1 MTVISR
7 SFRGG
12 LTATLVAAAVIASAG
27 LSARA
32 ETRGSAAAFA
42 APSSDA
48 AARAGAVRARVLHA
62 LPGVTNTLGVH
73 FLYADDGTCPDGID
87 VFKVSG
93 STLTLVENIV
103 AGCSS
108 GGYFG
113 AHRLAVTKKTSSG
126 PACLFF
132 ASSGN
137 GIRGTVNS
145 FAIASSSGT
154 LTPKRSVSGGIDPAD
169 LLVVGRILI
178 ETDPGGLAFNTYKIK
193 TSCGL
198 TALLSN
204 STGSERDI
212 NIAQLHGTDVASADF
227 NTGNIVTY
235 HLNTTI
241 GAMTEVHSVA
251 GQFGGPD
258 SLAVQTAST
267 SSGQVINVF
276 TGHSMLPPARVQV
289 AQATSTGS
297 ALSAFSGSP
306 ATDGDGSSSD
316 PGIGVLVSGSL
327 VLQLNEFSSQVAW
340 YSFTT
345 GTPGVPG
352 SIAYGGDTALTARP
366 TEMTQLGST
375 LFVAMWSF
383 GVVDA
388 CAVGA
393 GGVSGCVA
401 VATLSTNGNPF
412 GGEGAVAY
420 L

>member
-1 MTVISR
+1 M
-7 SFRGG
+7 
-12 LTATLVAAAVIASAG
+12 
-27 LSARA
+27 
-32 ETRGSAAAFA
+32 
-42 APSSDA
+42 
-48 AARAGAVRARVLHA
+48 
-62 LPGVTNTLGVH
+62 
-73 FLYADDGTCPDGID
+73 
-87 VFKVSG
+87 
-93 STLTLVENIV
+93 
-103 AGCSS
+103 
-108 GGYFG
+108 
-113 AHRLAVTKKTSSG
+113 
-126 PACLFF
+126 
-132 ASSGN
+132 
-137 GIRGTVNS
+137 NS
-145 FAIASSSGT
+145 FAIASSTGT
-154 LTPKRSVSGGIDPAD
+154 LTPKSSVSGGIAPTD

-178 ETDPGGLAFNTYKIK
+178 ETDPLGHAFNTYKIK

-204 STGSERDI
+204 STGSEVDI
-212 NIAQLHGTDVASADF
+212 NIAQLHGTAVASADA

-235 HLNTTI
+235 HLNTTT

-251 GQFGGPD
+251 GQIGGPN

-267 SSGQVINVF
+267 SSGQVINIF
-276 TGHSMLPPARVQV
+276 TGQATWFPPRVQA

-306 ATDGDGSSSD
+306 VTDGDRSSSN
-316 PGIGVLVSGSL
+316 GVGVLVSGSL
-327 VLQLNEFSSQVAW
+327 VLQVNEFSSQVAW

-352 SIAYGGDTALTARP
+352 SIAYGGDTALTAGP

-375 LFVAMWSF
+375 LFVAMWTA

-401 VATLSTNGNPF
+401 AATLSTNGNPYD
-412 GGEGAVAY
+412 GAGAVAY

>member
-12 LTATLVAAAVIASAG
+12 LTATLVAAAVIASTG

-42 APSSDA
+42 S
-48 AARAGAVRARVLHA
+48 AGAARARVLHA

-93 STLTLVENIV
+93 STLTRVENIV
-103 AGCSS
+103 AGCS
-108 GGYFG
+108 GGIAYFG

-137 GIRGTVNS
+137 GVSGTVNS
-145 FAIASSSGT
+145 FAIASSTGT
-154 LTPKRSVSGGIDPAD
+154 LTPKSSVSGGIDPAD

-178 ETDPGGLAFNTYKIK
+178 ETDPGGQAFNTYKIK
-193 TSCGL
+193 TSCAL

-204 STGSERDI
+204 STGSEGDL
-212 NIAQLHGTDVASADF
+212 NIARLHGTAVASADLY
-227 NTGNIVTY
+227 TGNIVTY
-235 HLNTTI
+235 HLNTTT

-251 GQFGGPD
+251 GQIGSPD

-276 TGHSMLPPARVQV
+276 TGQANTPPQVQA

-306 ATDGDGSSSD
+306 VTDGDGSSD
-316 PGIGVLVSGSL
+316 NGIGVLVSGSL
-327 VLQLNEFSSQVAW
+327 LLQLNNLSSQVAW
-340 YSFTT
+340 YGFTT

-352 SIAYGGDTALTARP
+352 SIAYGGDTALTANP

-375 LFVAMWSF
+375 LFVAMYTAS
-383 GVVDA
+383 VVDA

-401 VATLSTNGNPF
+401 VATLSTNGNPY

>member
-12 LTATLVAAAVIASAG
+12 LTATLVAAAVIASTV

-42 APSSDA
+42 APS
-48 AARAGAVRARVLHA
+48 
-62 LPGVTNTLGVH
+62 VH

-103 AGCSS
+103 AGCS
-108 GGYFG
+108 GGNNLFG

-137 GIRGTVNS
+137 GVSGTVNS
-145 FAIASSSGT
+145 FAIASSTGK
-154 LTPKRSVSGGIDPAD
+154 LTPKTSVSGGTDPTD

-178 ETDPGGLAFNTYKIK
+178 ETDPDGLAFNTYKIK
-193 TSCGL
+193 TSCAL

-204 STGSERDI
+204 STGSEFDI
-212 NIAQLHGTDVASADF
+212 NIAQLHGTAVASADVS
-227 NTGNIVTY
+227 TGNIVTY
-235 HLNTTI
+235 HLNTTT

-251 GQFGGPD
+251 GQIGHPD
-258 SLAVQTAST
+258 SLAVQTASS

-276 TGHSMLPPARVQV
+276 TGQSTLSPPQVQA

-306 ATDGDGSSSD
+306 VTDGDGSSSN
-316 PGIGVLVSGSL
+316 GIGVLVAGRL
-327 VLQLNEFSSQVAW
+327 LLQLNNESSQVAW
-340 YSFTT
+340 YGFTT
-345 GTPGVPG
+345 GKPGVPG
-352 SIAYGGDTALTARP
+352 SIAYGGDTALTASP

-375 LFVAMWSF
+375 LFVAMWTA

-401 VATLSTNGNPF
+401 AATLSTNGNPYDRA
-412 GGEGAVAY
+412 GAVAY